1 MTFVPVVPLLL
12 MLTADP
18 AFQAPR
24 EPPPPAVA
32 SAPRLVTALSEQ
44 AIRERELRTVVASGS
59 ARRETFVEL
68 ALLMIQQN
76 RFEDAIVALRG
87 AAAAPAAR
95 FAEAF
100 DQTVARLQPV
110 RVGGGDVRT
119 PIKLKDVKPVYPPIA
134 QSARVQGAVRIDAV
148 IDEAGHVVNARVI
161 GSIPLLDGAALDAVS
176 RWEFLRNDAGG
187 RPVPVVMTV
196 TVNFVMR

>member
-18 AFQAPR
+18 AFQAPLDSPQLARDRPR
-24 EPPPPAVA
+24 EPLPPAVE
-32 SAPRLVTALSEQ
+32 TAT
-44 AIRERELRTVVASGS
+44 RERELRTVVTSGS
-59 ARRETFVEL
+59 ATRETFVEL
-68 ALLMIQQN
+68 ALLLIRQN

-87 AAAAPAAR
+87 ATAAPAAR
-95 FAEAF
+95 FAETF
-100 DQTVARLQPV
+100 DQTVARLQAV
-110 RVGGGDVRT
+110 RVGSGDIRT
-119 PIKLKDVKPVYPPIA
+119 PTKLKDVKPVYPPIA
-134 QSARVQGAVRIDAV
+134 QSARVQGAVQIDAV

-161 GSIPLLDGAALDAVS
+161 RSIPLLDGAALDAVS
-176 RWEFLRNDAGG
+176 RWEFLPNDVGG